1 MAPSYPRSL
10 TRDEA
15 RRAIWLDFEGGKDKP
30 PSLAGVLVDGLYS
43 ATILNPDFGSLAKT
57 RKLVHKSFGDFVGDT
72 LSTASQEERV
82 IAAWSEHELNQ
93 MEGFDDRILKACYRN
108 ANKLVL
114 NFFIKKR
121 PKTMKKLRKQNKKD
135 KAEGKRR
142 NSNVGLKDLLGLDY
156 IPYDYPDCLESFSPA
171 KTISR
176 MDGQLATHGGNYCK
190 VAIGA
195 KNAFTQL
202 IEYNEHDCKG
212 MACMVDYVFSRK
224 PTETR
229 IEH

>member
-1 MAPSYPRSL
+1 MAKSYPKSL

-15 RRAIWLDFEGGKDKP
+15 RRAIWLDFEGGINKL
-30 PSLAGVLVDGLYS
+30 PSLAGVLVEGRYS
-43 ATILNPDFGSLAKT
+43 AIILNPDFGSLAKT

-93 MEGFDDRILKACYRN
+93 MEGFDDGILEACYRN

-114 NFFIKKR
+114 KFFKNKPTFKKLKKKIKKADGWY
-121 PKTMKKLRKQNKKD
+121 KNK
-135 KAEGKRR
+135 
-142 NSNVGLKDLLGLDY
+142 VGLKDLLGLDY
-156 IPYDYPDCLESFSPA
+156 IKYNYPDRLKSFSPSE
-171 KTISR
+171 TISR
-176 MDGQLATHGGNYCK
+176 MEGQLAKHGGNYRR
-190 VAIGA
+190 VDTDA
-195 KNAFTQL
+195 KRAFTQL
-202 IEYNEHDCKG
+202 IKYNGHDCSG
-212 MACMVDYVFSRK
+212 MKHLIDYVFSRK

>member
-1 MAPSYPRSL
+1 MASKHPRSL

-15 RRAIWLDFEGGKDKP
+15 RRAIWLAFEGGINKLT
-30 PSLAGVLVDGLYS
+30 SLAGVLVEGRYS
-43 ATILNPDFGSLAKT
+43 AIILHPDFGSLAKN
-57 RKLVHKSFGDFVGDT
+57 RKLIQRSLGDFVRDT
-72 LSTASQEERV
+72 LTTAARENRV
-82 IAAWSEHELNQ
+82 VAAWSEHELNQ
-93 MEGFDDRILKACYRN
+93 MEEFDEGILEACYRN

-114 NFFIKKR
+114 NFFVKKR

-156 IPYDYPDCLESFSPA
+156 IKYNYPSRFKSFKPA

-176 MDGQLATHGGNYCK
+176 MDDQLARHGGNYRK
-190 VAIGA
+190 VATGA
-195 KNAFTQL
+195 KRAFTQL
-202 IEYNEHDCKG
+202 IRYNEHDCRG
-212 MACMVDYVFSRK
+212 MPCMIDYVFSRQPEVTK
-224 PTETR
+224 

>member
-1 MAPSYPRSL
+1 MASKHPRSL

-15 RRAIWLDFEGGKDKP
+15 RRAIWLDFEGGINKL
-30 PSLAGVLVDGLYS
+30 PSLAGVLVEGRYS
-43 ATILNPDFGSLAKT
+43 AIILHPDFGSLAKT

-93 MEGFDDRILKACYRN
+93 MEGFDDGILKKRYRN

-114 NFFIKKR
+114 KFFKDK
-121 PKTMKKLRKQNKKD
+121 PTFKKLKKQNKKD

-202 IEYNEHDCKG
+202 IKYNEHDCKG

>member
-1 MAPSYPRSL
+1 M
-10 TRDEA
+10 
-15 RRAIWLDFEGGKDKP
+15 DFEGGINKV
-30 PSLAGVLVDGLYS
+30 PSLAGVLVEGRYS
-43 ATILNPDFGSLAKT
+43 AIILHPDFGSLAKN
-57 RKLVHKSFGDFVGDT
+57 RKLVQQTFENFVGDT

-93 MEGFDDRILKACYRN
+93 MEEFDDGILEACYRN

-114 NFFIKKR
+114 NFFRKER

-135 KAEGKRR
+135 RAEGKRR

-156 IPYDYPDCLESFSPA
+156 IKYNYPDSLKSFSPSE
-171 KTISR
+171 TISR
-176 MDGQLATHGGNYCK
+176 MEGQLAKHGGNYRR
-190 VAIGA
+190 VATDA
-195 KNAFTQL
+195 KRAFTQL
-202 IEYNEHDCKG
+202 IRYNEHDCRG

>member
-1 MAPSYPRSL
+1 MAVAHPRSL

-15 RRAIWLDFEGGKDKP
+15 RRAIWLDFEGGINKV
-30 PSLAGVLVDGLYS
+30 PSLAGVLVEGRYS
-43 ATILNPDFGSLAKT
+43 AIILHPDFGSLAKN
-57 RKLVHKSFGDFVGDT
+57 RKLVQQTFENFVGDT

-114 NFFIKKR
+114 NFFRKER

-135 KAEGKRR
+135 RAEGKRR

-156 IPYDYPDCLESFSPA
+156 IEYVYPSRFKSFKPA
-171 KTISR
+171 KTISQ
-176 MDGQLATHGGNYCK
+176 MDGQLAKHGGNYRR
-190 VAIGA
+190 VATDA
-195 KNAFTQL
+195 KRAFTQL
-202 IEYNEHDCKG
+202 IRYNEHDCRG

>member
-1 MAPSYPRSL
+1 MAVAHPRSL

-15 RRAIWLDFEGGKDKP
+15 RRAIWLDFEGGINKL

-43 ATILNPDFGSLAKT
+43 TTILNPDFGSLAKT

-114 NFFIKKR
+114 KFFKNKPTFKKLKKKIKKAEKNLFAR
-121 PKTMKKLRKQNKKD
+121 EILQAKYQIKIYMNK
-135 KAEGKRR
+135 
-142 NSNVGLKDLLGLDY
+142 
-156 IPYDYPDCLESFSPA
+156 A
-171 KTISR
+171 K
-176 MDGQLATHGGNYCK
+176 
-190 VAIGA
+190 
-195 KNAFTQL
+195 
-202 IEYNEHDCKG
+202 
-212 MACMVDYVFSRK
+212 
-224 PTETR
+224 
-229 IEH
+229 

>member
-1 MAPSYPRSL
+1 MASKHPKSL

-15 RRAIWLDFEGGKDKP
+15 RRAIWLDFEGGINKL

-93 MEGFDDRILKACYRN
+93 MEGFDDGILKKRYRN

-114 NFFIKKR
+114 KFFKDKPTFKKLKKKIKKADGWH
-121 PKTMKKLRKQNKKD
+121 KNK
-135 KAEGKRR
+135 
-142 NSNVGLKDLLGLDY
+142 VGLKDLLGLDY
-156 IPYDYPDCLESFSPA
+156 IKYNYPDRLKSFSPSE
-171 KTISR
+171 TISR
-176 MDGQLATHGGNYCK
+176 MEGQLAKHGGNYRR
-190 VAIGA
+190 VATDA
-195 KNAFTQL
+195 KEAFTRL
-202 IEYNEHDCKG
+202 IKYNEHDCRG
-212 MACMVDYVFSRK
+212 MAYMVDHVFSRQLK
-224 PTETR
+224 ENK
-229 IEH
+229 IKH

>member
-1 MAPSYPRSL
+1 MASKHPRSL

-15 RRAIWLDFEGGKDKP
+15 RRAIWLDFEGGINKL
-30 PSLAGVLVDGLYS
+30 PSLAGVLVEGLYS

-93 MEGFDDRILKACYRN
+93 MEGFDDGILKKRYRN

-114 NFFIKKR
+114 KFFKDK
-121 PKTMKKLRKQNKKD
+121 PTFKKLKKQNKKD

-202 IEYNEHDCKG
+202 IEYNEHDCRG
-212 MACMVDYVFSRK
+212 MPCMIDFVFSRQPEVTK
-224 PTETR
+224 

>member
-1 MAPSYPRSL
+1 MAKSYPKSL

-15 RRAIWLDFEGGKDKP
+15 RRAIWLDFEGGINKL
-30 PSLAGVLVDGLYS
+30 PSLAGVLVEGHYS
-43 ATILNPDFGSLAKT
+43 AIILNPDFGSLAKN
-57 RKLVHKSFGDFVGDT
+57 RKLVQQTFENFVGDT

-114 NFFIKKR
+114 NFFRKER

-135 KAEGKRR
+135 RAEGKRR

-156 IPYDYPDCLESFSPA
+156 IEYVYPSRFKSFKPA

-176 MDGQLATHGGNYCK
+176 MEDQLARHGGNYRK
-190 VAIGA
+190 VATGA
-195 KNAFTQL
+195 KDAFTQL
-202 IEYNEHDCKG
+202 IEYNEHDCRG
-212 MACMVDYVFSRK
+212 MPCMIDYVFSRQ
-224 PTETR
+224 PEVTR

>member
-15 RRAIWLDFEGGKDKP
+15 RRAIWLDFEGGINKV
-30 PSLAGVLVDGLYS
+30 PSLAGVLVEGRYS
-43 ATILNPDFGSLAKT
+43 AIILHPDFGSLAKT

-93 MEGFDDRILKACYRN
+93 MKEFDDGILKKRYRN

-114 NFFIKKR
+114 NFFK
-121 PKTMKKLRKQNKKD
+121 PKPTFKKLKKKVKKADGWHKNK
-135 KAEGKRR
+135 
-142 NSNVGLKDLLGLDY
+142 VGLKDLLGLEY
-156 IPYDYPDCLESFSPA
+156 IKYSYPDNLKSFSPSE
-171 KTISR
+171 TISR
-176 MDGQLATHGGNYCK
+176 MEGQLAQHGGNYRK
-190 VAIGA
+190 VATGA
-195 KNAFTQL
+195 KTAFTEL
-202 IEYNEHDCKG
+202 IRYNKHDCRG
-212 MACMVDYVFSRK
+212 MKHLIDYVFSRK

>member
-1 MAPSYPRSL
+1 MASKHPRSL

-15 RRAIWLDFEGGKDKP
+15 RRAIWLDFEGGINKL
-30 PSLAGVLVDGLYS
+30 PSLAGVLVEGRYS
-43 ATILNPDFGSLAKT
+43 AIILHPDFGSLAKT

-93 MEGFDDRILKACYRN
+93 MEGFDDGILKKRYRN

-114 NFFIKKR
+114 KFFKDK
-121 PKTMKKLRKQNKKD
+121 PTFKKLKKQNKKD

-156 IPYDYPDCLESFSPA
+156 VPYDYPDCLESFSPA

>member
-15 RRAIWLDFEGGKDKP
+15 RRAIWLDFEGGINKV
-30 PSLAGVLVDGLYS
+30 PSLAGVLVEGRYS
-43 ATILNPDFGSLAKT
+43 AIILHPDFGSLAKN
-57 RKLVHKSFGDFVGDT
+57 RKLVQQTFENFVGDT

-114 NFFIKKR
+114 KFFKNK
-121 PKTMKKLRKQNKKD
+121 PTFKKLKKQNKKD

-156 IPYDYPDCLESFSPA
+156 IEYVYPSRFKSFKPA
-171 KTISR
+171 KTISQ
-176 MDGQLATHGGNYCK
+176 MDGQLAKHGGNYRR
-190 VAIGA
+190 VATDA
-195 KNAFTQL
+195 KRAFTQL
-202 IEYNEHDCKG
+202 IRYNEHDCRG

>member
-1 MAPSYPRSL
+1 MASKHPRSL

-15 RRAIWLDFEGGKDKP
+15 RRAIWLDFEGGINKV
-30 PSLAGVLVDGLYS
+30 PSLAGVLVEGRYS

-72 LSTASQEERV
+72 LSTASQEERI

-93 MEGFDDRILKACYRN
+93 MEGFDDGILKKRYRN

-114 NFFIKKR
+114 KFFKDK
-121 PKTMKKLRKQNKKD
+121 PTFKKLKKQNKKD

-176 MDGQLATHGGNYCK
+176 MEDQLARHGGNYRK
-190 VAIGA
+190 VATGA
-195 KNAFTQL
+195 KRAFTQL

-212 MACMVDYVFSRK
+212 MKHLIDYVFSRK
-224 PTETR
+224 STETR

>member
-1 MAPSYPRSL
+1 MALSYPRSL

-15 RRAIWLDFEGGKDKP
+15 RRAIWLDFEGGINKV

-57 RKLVHKSFGDFVGDT
+57 RKLVQQTFESFVGDT

-114 NFFIKKR
+114 NFFRKER

-135 KAEGKRR
+135 RAEGKRR

-156 IPYDYPDCLESFSPA
+156 IEYVYPSRFKSFKPA
-171 KTISR
+171 KTISQ
-176 MDGQLATHGGNYCK
+176 MDGQLAKHGGNYRR
-190 VAIGA
+190 VATDA
-195 KNAFTQL
+195 KRAFTQL
-202 IEYNEHDCKG
+202 IRYNEHDCRG
-212 MACMVDYVFSRK
+212 MAYMVDYVFSRK

>member
-15 RRAIWLDFEGGKDKP
+15 RRAIWLDFEGGINKL
-30 PSLAGVLVDGLYS
+30 PSLAGVLVEGRYS
-43 ATILNPDFGSLAKT
+43 ATILNPDFGSLAKN
-57 RKLVHKSFGDFVGDT
+57 RKLVQQTFENFVGDT
-72 LSTASQEERV
+72 LSAASQEERV

-93 MEGFDDRILKACYRN
+93 MEEFDDGILEACYRN

-114 NFFIKKR
+114 KFFRKKR
-121 PKTMKKLRKQNKKD
+121 SKTMKKLRQQIKRD

-142 NSNVGLKDLLGLDY
+142 NSNVGLKDLLGLYY
-156 IPYDYPDCLESFSPA
+156 IKYDYPDRFKSFEPA

-176 MDGQLATHGGNYCK
+176 MEDQLAKHGGNYRK
-190 VAIGA
+190 VATGA
-195 KNAFTQL
+195 KDAFTQL
-202 IEYNEHDCKG
+202 IGYNEHDCKG
-212 MACMVDYVFSRK
+212 MACMIDYVFSRQR
-224 PTETR
+224 EVTR